1 MLSDW
6 ELWAVANKL
15 ISEHGESAAIEAAL
29 KADEMLERAD
39 FDGQRVWLSV
49 LRRIAELI
57 ETPSGTAH

>member
-15 ISEHGESAAIEAAL
+15 IADHGADAAIQAAL

-39 FDGQRVWLSV
+39 FDGQQVWLAV
-49 LRRIAELI
+49 LRRVEEWQLAL
-57 ETPSGTAH
+57 